1 MASFQARGAIL
12 EKAPSVLATIPAS
25 VLAGITGHPV
35 SVEVHV
41 SSGLPTFTVVGLP
54 DAACREARDR
64 VRAALLSSGV
74 VWPPGRITVNLAP
87 SGIRKEGPGL
97 DLAIAMGVMVAD
109 EQLPAEVL
117 AGVAFLAEL
126 GLDGRL
132 RSVPGVLPQVRCLDA
147 AAVVVAPESAAEAA
161 LANGPVVR
169 APSTLRKLVSALRGE
184 ECWPDPPR
192 AGSENRLEEG
202 VDLADVRGQHMARLG
217 LEVAAAGGH
226 HLLMIGPPGAGKTM
240 LARRL
245 PGLLPPLDETTAIE
259 VTMVHSAV
267 GLDLPTSGLIRR
279 SPWQAPHHSASMVSM
294 VGGGSQTLRPGAI
307 SCAHGGVL
315 FLDEM
320 GEFAPQALDALRQ
333 PLEEGVIRVNRATA
347 VASFPARF
355 LLVGAMN
362 PCPCGEL
369 GQPGMCRCTPVARLR
384 YARRLSGPLLDRFDL
399 RIHVGRPEVSD
410 LFDAPPGESSAAVRQ
425 RVDRARAMARDRG
438 VVSNSELGDDA
449 LDQLAPLDPEAK
461 NLLGRSITE
470 GRLTARGFQRVRRV
484 ALTLA
489 DLAEQPPPL
498 NGMVVAQ
505 ALFMRTEPVTVAHDP
520 WNFANVGR

>member
-1 MASFQARGAIL
+1 M
-12 EKAPSVLATIPAS
+12 LATIPAS
-25 VLAGITGHPV
+25 VLSGIAGSPV

-74 VWPPGRITVNLAP
+74 DWPPGRITVNLAP

-97 DLAIAMGVMVAD
+97 DLAIAMGVLVAD
-109 EQLPAEVL
+109 DQLTAEVL
-117 AGVAFLAEL
+117 ADMAFLAEL

-132 RSVPGVLPQVRCLDA
+132 RAVPGVLPQVRCLDT

-169 APSTLRKLVSALRGE
+169 APATLGELVSALRGE
-184 ECWPDPPR
+184 ETWPEPPR
-192 AGSENRLEEG
+192 PGSENPREE
-202 VDLADVRGQHMARLG
+202 VADLADVRGQHMARLG

-245 PGLLPPLDETTAIE
+245 PGLLPPLDEATAIE
-259 VTMVHSAV
+259 STMVHSAA
-267 GLDLPTSGLIRR
+267 GLDLPPSGLIRR
-279 SPWQAPHHSASMVSM
+279 APWQAPHHSASMIAL

-320 GEFAPQALDALRQ
+320 GEFGPQALDALRQ
-333 PLEEGVIRVNRATA
+333 PLEEGAIRVNRAA
-347 VASFPARF
+347 AAASFPARF

-410 LFDAPPGESSAAVRQ
+410 LFDAPPGESSVEVRR
-425 RVDRARAMARDRG
+425 RVDQARAIARDRG
-438 VVSNSELGDDA
+438 VASNSELRDDA
-449 LDQLAPLDPEAK
+449 LDQLAPLDPDAK
-461 NLLGRSITE
+461 NLFSHSIAE

-489 DLAEQPPPL
+489 DLAGQEPPL
-498 NGMVVAQ
+498 TGGLVAQ

-520 WNFANVGR
+520 WSCANVRR